1 MEDRKIRVAITHG
14 DTNGIGYELIF
25 KTFAE
30 PEMLDLCTP
39 IIYGSPKVAAYHRKA
54 MNTQANFSIISKA
67 EDAQDGRVNL
77 LACFDD
83 EVKVELGVPTRESG
97 VAALKALD
105 RAMTDFRSQ
114 LFDVLVACPVYPA
127 SMSDANFTYRGLK
140 DYSETSIGDGAK
152 GVKMMI
158 NESLR
163 VALATEGLALKDV
176 PSCITEETLLACIR
190 TVNASMKRDFRLSN
204 PRIGVLALNP
214 VADGDEERNVI
225 GPTVCKAADEGINVY
240 GPYAADEYF
249 GQNQYDAFDVTIAM
263 YDDQAVIPFT
273 TLMQTDGI
281 YYMASLPLVC
291 TAPALTP
298 DFEAAGRGISDES
311 ALRHAIFEAIDIVRN
326 RAEYDAPLANPLQ
339 KLYHEKRDESE
350 KVRFSI
356 PKKRE
361 GFRSDRK
368 PQNTPGQPSVQH
380 PAQQPQVAAAAG
392 KADVEPRD
400 TTPRGEQPSTVAEA

>member
-30 PEMLDLCTP
+30 PEMLELCTP
-39 IIYGSPKVAAYHRKA
+39 IIYGSPKIAAYHRKA
-54 MNTQANFSIISKA
+54 MNTQANFSIINKA

-83 EVKVELGVPTRESG
+83 EVKVDLGIPTKESG
-97 VAALKALD
+97 EAALKALD

-114 LFDVLVACPVYPA
+114 LFDVLVACPVNQA
-127 SMSDANFTYRGLK
+127 SMSDSNFTYRGLK
-140 DYSETSIGDGAK
+140 AYSETSIGDGAK

-158 NESLR
+158 NETMR
-163 VALATEGLALKDV
+163 IALVTDGLALKDV
-176 PSCITEETLLACIR
+176 PSHITEENLLSKICA
-190 TVNASMKRDFRLSN
+190 VNEAMKRDYRLSN

-214 VADGDEERNVI
+214 VADGEEEKTII
-225 GPTVCKAADEGINVY
+225 GPTVCKAADEGINAY
-240 GPYAADEYF
+240 GPYSADEYF
-249 GQNQYDAFDVTIAM
+249 SQNIYEAFDVTLAM

-273 TLMQTDGI
+273 TLMQSDGI
-281 YYMASLPLVC
+281 YYVASLPLVC

-298 DFEAAGRGISDES
+298 DFESAGQGTSDES
-311 ALRHAIFEAIDIVRN
+311 ALRHAIFEAIDIVRH
-326 RAEYDAPLANPLQ
+326 REEHDAPLVNPLQ

-356 PKKRE
+356 PKKRD
-361 GFRSDRK
+361 GFRNDRR
-368 PQNTPGQPSVQH
+368 QPSGAPQAA
-380 PAQQPQVAAAAG
+380 PQGAPQVSN
-392 KADVEPRD
+392 K
-400 TTPRGEQPSTVAEA
+400 QPSSADTAN

>member
-30 PEMLDLCTP
+30 PEMLELCTP
-39 IIYGSPKVAAYHRKA
+39 IIYGSPKIAAYHRKA
-54 MNTQANFSIISKA
+54 MNTQANFSIINKA

-83 EVKVELGVPTRESG
+83 EVKVDLGIPTKESG
-97 VAALKALD
+97 EAALKALD

-114 LFDVLVACPVYPA
+114 LFDVLVACPVNQA
-127 SMSDANFTYRGLK
+127 SMSDSNFTYRGRK
-140 DYSETSIGDGAK
+140 AYSETSIGDGAK

-158 NESLR
+158 NETMR
-163 VALATEGLALKDV
+163 IALVTDGLALKDV
-176 PSCITEETLLACIR
+176 PSHITEENLLSKIR
-190 TVNASMKRDFRLSN
+190 AVNEAMKRDYRLSN

-214 VADGDEERNVI
+214 VADGEEEKTI
-225 GPTVCKAADEGINVY
+225 IAPTVCKAADEGINAY
-240 GPYAADEYF
+240 GPYSADEYF
-249 GQNQYDAFDVTIAM
+249 SQNIYEAFDVTLAM

-273 TLMQTDGI
+273 TLMQSDGI
-281 YYMASLPLVC
+281 YYVASLPLVC

-298 DFEAAGRGISDES
+298 DFESAGQGTSDES
-311 ALRHAIFEAIDIVRN
+311 ALRHAIFEAIDIVRH
-326 RAEYDAPLANPLQ
+326 REEHDAPLVNPLQ

-356 PKKRE
+356 PKKRD
-361 GFRSDRK
+361 GFRNDRR
-368 PQNTPGQPSVQH
+368 QPSGAPQAA
-380 PAQQPQVAAAAG
+380 PQGAPQVSN
-392 KADVEPRD
+392 K
-400 TTPRGEQPSTVAEA
+400 QPSSADTAN

>member
-30 PEMLDLCTP
+30 PEMLELCTP
-39 IIYGSPKVAAYHRKA
+39 IIYGSPKIAAYHRKA
-54 MNTQANFSIISKA
+54 MNTQANFSIINKA

-83 EVKVELGVPTRESG
+83 EVKVDLGIPTKESG
-97 VAALKALD
+97 EAALKALD

-114 LFDVLVACPVYPA
+114 LFDVLVACPVNQA
-127 SMSDANFTYRGLK
+127 SMSDSNFTYRGLK
-140 DYSETSIGDGAK
+140 AYSETSIGDGAK

-158 NESLR
+158 NETMR
-163 VALATEGLALKDV
+163 IALVTDGLALKDV
-176 PSCITEETLLACIR
+176 PSHITEENLLSKIR
-190 TVNASMKRDFRLSN
+190 AVNEAMKRDYRLSN

-214 VADGDEERNVI
+214 VADGEEEKTII
-225 GPTVCKAADEGINVY
+225 GPTVCKAADEGINAY
-240 GPYAADEYF
+240 GPYSADEYF
-249 GQNQYDAFDVTIAM
+249 SQNIYEAFDVTLAM

-273 TLMQTDGI
+273 TLMQSDGI
-281 YYMASLPLVC
+281 YYVASLPLVC

-298 DFEAAGRGISDES
+298 DFESAGQGTSDES
-311 ALRHAIFEAIDIVRN
+311 ALRHAIFEAIDIVRH
-326 RAEYDAPLANPLQ
+326 REEHDAPLVNPLQ

-356 PKKRE
+356 PKKRD
-361 GFRSDRK
+361 GFRSDRR
-368 PQNTPGQPSVQH
+368 QPSGAPQAA
-380 PAQQPQVAAAAG
+380 PQAAPQGAPQVPN
-392 KADVEPRD
+392 K
-400 TTPRGEQPSTVAEA
+400 QPSSADTAN

>member
-30 PEMLDLCTP
+30 PEMLELCTP
-39 IIYGSPKVAAYHRKA
+39 IIYGSPKIAAYHRKA
-54 MNTQANFSIISKA
+54 MNTQANFSIINKA

-83 EVKVELGVPTRESG
+83 EVKVDLGIPTKESG
-97 VAALKALD
+97 EAALKALD

-114 LFDVLVACPVYPA
+114 LFDVLVACPVNQA
-127 SMSDANFTYRGLK
+127 SMSDSNFTYRGLK
-140 DYSETSIGDGAK
+140 AYSETSIGDGAK

-158 NESLR
+158 NETMR
-163 VALATEGLALKDV
+163 IALVTDGLALKDV
-176 PSCITEETLLACIR
+176 PSHITEENLLSKIR
-190 TVNASMKRDFRLSN
+190 AVNEAMKRDYRLSN

-214 VADGDEERNVI
+214 VADGEEEKTI
-225 GPTVCKAADEGINVY
+225 IAPTVCKAADEGINAY
-240 GPYAADEYF
+240 GPYSADEYF
-249 GQNQYDAFDVTIAM
+249 SQNIYEAFDVTLAM

-273 TLMQTDGI
+273 TLMQSDGI
-281 YYMASLPLVC
+281 YYVASLPLVC

-298 DFEAAGRGISDES
+298 DFESAGQGTSDES
-311 ALRHAIFEAIDIVRN
+311 ALRHAIFEAIDIVRH
-326 RAEYDAPLANPLQ
+326 REEHDAPLVNPLQ

-356 PKKRE
+356 PKKRD
-361 GFRSDRK
+361 GFRNDRR
-368 PQNTPGQPSVQH
+368 QPSGAPQAA
-380 PAQQPQVAAAAG
+380 PQGAPQVSN
-392 KADVEPRD
+392 K
-400 TTPRGEQPSTVAEA
+400 QPSSADTAN

>member
-30 PEMLDLCTP
+30 PEMLELCTP
-39 IIYGSPKVAAYHRKA
+39 IIYGSPKIAAYHRKA
-54 MNTQANFSIISKA
+54 MNTQANFSIINKA

-83 EVKVELGVPTRESG
+83 EVKVDLGIPTKESG
-97 VAALKALD
+97 EAALKALD

-114 LFDVLVACPVYPA
+114 LFDVLVACPVNQA
-127 SMSDANFTYRGLK
+127 SMSDSNFTYRGLK
-140 DYSETSIGDGAK
+140 AYSETSIGDGAK

-158 NESLR
+158 NETMR
-163 VALATEGLALKDV
+163 IALVTDGLALKDV
-176 PSCITEETLLACIR
+176 PSHITEENLLSKIR
-190 TVNASMKRDFRLSN
+190 AVNEAMKRDYRLSN

-214 VADGDEERNVI
+214 VADGEEEKTII
-225 GPTVCKAADEGINVY
+225 GPTVCKAADEGINAY
-240 GPYAADEYF
+240 GPYSADEYF
-249 GQNQYDAFDVTIAM
+249 SQNIYEAFDVTLAM

-273 TLMQTDGI
+273 TLMQGDGI
-281 YYMASLPLVC
+281 YYVASLPLVC

-298 DFEAAGRGISDES
+298 DFESAGQGTSDES
-311 ALRHAIFEAIDIVRN
+311 ALRHAIFEAIDIVRH
-326 RAEYDAPLANPLQ
+326 REEHDAPLVNPLQ

-356 PKKRE
+356 PKKRD
-361 GFRSDRK
+361 GFRSDRR
-368 PQNTPGQPSVQH
+368 QPSGAPQAA
-380 PAQQPQVAAAAG
+380 PQAAPQGAPQVPN
-392 KADVEPRD
+392 K
-400 TTPRGEQPSTVAEA
+400 QPSSADTAN